1 MGAKEEGDNGGGA
14 VVVHAVACGGD
25 VEVRV
30 QGLGGLITDGC
41 RGGGGGWTGDSD
53 AASAARSGWGRR
65 DGASEDDMDERVDGA
80 LEDDEDI
87 GARD

>member
-1 MGAKEEGDNGGGA
+1 VAEPWLCRRWRVAATSRLGFKIWGDSSLTVVEE
-14 VVVHAVACGGD
+14 V
-25 VEVRV
+25 
-30 QGLGGLITDGC
+30 
-41 RGGGGGWTGDSD
+41 GGWTGGSD

-65 DGASEDDMDERVDGA
+65 DGAAEDDMDERVDEA

>member
-1 MGAKEEGDNGGGA
+1 MEAKEEDDNGGGA
-14 VVVHAVACGGD
+14 VVVQAVACGGD

-30 QGLGGLITDGC
+30 QDLGGLITNGC
-41 RGGGGGWTGDSD
+41 RGGGGWTGGSD
-53 AASAARSGWGRR
+53 TASAARSGWGRR
-65 DGASEDDMDERVDGA
+65 DGASEDDMDERVDEA

>member
-1 MGAKEEGDNGGGA
+1 MEAKEEDDNGGGA
-14 VVVHAVACGGD
+14 VVVQAVACGGD

-30 QGLGGLITDGC
+30 QDLGDSSLTVVEEV
-41 RGGGGGWTGDSD
+41 GGWTGGSD

-65 DGASEDDMDERVDGA
+65 DGASEDDMDERVDEA